1 MSKVLRTS
9 HNAGFFS
16 CCSIRLHDI
25 IDYFNRNKELPERVD
40 SSAQFAH
47 YKSNPKQDLT
57 ELYFRTDFE
66 ANNELLITYNEPV
79 NITNTGL
86 EPQFSPYKQLNLS
99 AVLPFVERYFTESCH
114 VGYDVVNL
122 FIRKYKI
129 DIENTCAVFYRGNDK
144 VTETSIATY
153 DEFINKAKEVQKA
166 NPGIRFLVQPDE
178 TNFLHAFLK
187 EFPDAIYF
195 EETPHIQKKD
205 SCVFYEVPVK
215 ERAEYA
221 AKFLAA
227 VKVIAQCKHLIT
239 HSGNGAI
246 WSIFFRGNAENV
258 HQYLIDRWV

>member
-1 MSKVLRTS
+1 MSKTLFTS

-16 CCSIRLHDI
+16 CCSIRLFDI
-25 IDYFNRNKELPERVD
+25 INYFNRYKELPERVD

-57 ELYFRTDFE
+57 ELYFSSCPKTPIGYHGEIKVSYTD
-66 ANNELLITYNEPV
+66 
-79 NITNTGL
+79 L
-86 EPQFSPYKQLNLS
+86 EPQFSPYSQLNLY
-99 AVLPFVERYFTESCH
+99 AVLPFVERYFTLSCH
-114 VGYDVVNL
+114 VQYDL
-122 FIRKYKI
+122 YKFFIRKYNI
-129 DIENTCAVFYRGNDK
+129 DIDNTCAVFYRGNDK

-166 NPGIRFLVQPDE
+166 NPGIKFLVQPDE
-178 TNFLHAFLK
+178 TNFLHTFLK

-227 VKVIAQCKHLIT
+227 VKVISQCKHLII
-239 HSGNGAI
+239 HSGNGGC
-246 WSIFFRGNAENV
+246 WSIFFRGNTENV
-258 HQYLIDRWV
+258 HQYLINKWV